1 MCAVRSSDRLRQKD
15 ATVFWRVPPLRPSPV
30 LFLSAFCWCSFAG
43 TLPPVGFPTRPRS
56 GFRVGES
63 CRHVSGEGVEDH
75 RVVGTDRGV
84 DSEMVELFRE
94 LVGWWSWFQA
104 VTHERWMR
112 PLVRITPP
120 SCAEPMCEAGSAHH
134 PTLGLEGSVRS
145 VDLRS
150 VLFIYKYSV
159 LGIRSE
165 QVDGDNLQ
173 SPRAIFFHR
182 LDRLSS
188 LNRPNR
194 CRPGTEEHVHSGR
207 TRTTAVQA
215 CSGRLEGATEL

>member
-1 MCAVRSSDRLRQKD
+1 MQL
-15 ATVFWRVPPLRPSPV
+15 
-30 LFLSAFCWCSFAG
+30 
-43 TLPPVGFPTRPRS
+43 
-56 GFRVGES
+56 
-63 CRHVSGEGVEDH
+63 
-75 RVVGTDRGV
+75 

-165 QVDGDNLQ
+165 QVDGDNHYYAPSL
-173 SPRAIFFHR
+173 
-182 LDRLSS
+182 LDSS
-188 LNRPNR
+188 ISSVAPDT
-194 CRPGTEEHVHSGR
+194 PF
-207 TRTTAVQA
+207 AA
-215 CSGRLEGATEL
+215 

>member
-1 MCAVRSSDRLRQKD
+1 MDGDNVRSEAQPMDLGLSALRQKD
-15 ATVFWRVPPLRPSPV
+15 ATVLWRVPPLRPSPV

-75 RVVGTDRGV
+75 RVVGKDRGV
-84 DSEMVELFRE
+84 DSEVVELFRE

-145 VDLRS
+145 DDLRS

-159 LGIRSE
+159 LGIWSE
-165 QVDGDNLQ
+165 QVDGDN
-173 SPRAIFFHR
+173 PR
-182 LDRLSS
+182 S
-188 LNRPNR
+188 
-194 CRPGTEEHVHSGR
+194 C
-207 TRTTAVQA
+207 
-215 CSGRLEGATEL
+215 C

>member
-1 MCAVRSSDRLRQKD
+1 
-15 ATVFWRVPPLRPSPV
+15 
-30 LFLSAFCWCSFAG
+30 
-43 TLPPVGFPTRPRS
+43 
-56 GFRVGES
+56 
-63 CRHVSGEGVEDH
+63 
-75 RVVGTDRGV
+75 
-84 DSEMVELFRE
+84 MVELFRE

-165 QVDGDNLQ
+165 QVDGDNAMSDDAMRRGREDDALLINGIAADVLT
-173 SPRAIFFHR
+173 RAAR
-182 LDRLSS
+182 
-188 LNRPNR
+188 
-194 CRPGTEEHVHSGR
+194 HSASA
-207 TRTTAVQA
+207 TNTKH
-215 CSGRLEGATEL
+215 CLPEGGMATP

>member
-1 MCAVRSSDRLRQKD
+1 
-15 ATVFWRVPPLRPSPV
+15 
-30 LFLSAFCWCSFAG
+30 
-43 TLPPVGFPTRPRS
+43 
-56 GFRVGES
+56 
-63 CRHVSGEGVEDH
+63 
-75 RVVGTDRGV
+75 
-84 DSEMVELFRE
+84 MVELFRE

-165 QVDGDNLQ
+165 QVDGDN
-173 SPRAIFFHR
+173 
-182 LDRLSS
+182 
-188 LNRPNR
+188 
-194 CRPGTEEHVHSGR
+194 G
-207 TRTTAVQA
+207 
-215 CSGRLEGATEL
+215 

>member
-1 MCAVRSSDRLRQKD
+1 MDGDNVRSEAQPMDLGLSALRQKI
-15 ATVFWRVPPLRPSPV
+15 ATVLWRVPPLRPPPV

-63 CRHVSGEGVEDH
+63 CRHVFGEGVEDH

-134 PTLGLEGSVRS
+134 PTLSTRRVNCFVLEETGSFS
-145 VDLRS
+145 
-150 VLFIYKYSV
+150 FILLIVSF
-159 LGIRSE
+159 L
-165 QVDGDNLQ
+165 
-173 SPRAIFFHR
+173 
-182 LDRLSS
+182 
-188 LNRPNR
+188 
-194 CRPGTEEHVHSGR
+194 T
-207 TRTTAVQA
+207 
-215 CSGRLEGATEL
+215 